1 MALGLDQEGVMRIYL
16 VDDRGIHG
24 EYAAFLHTYKD
35 RFPAFTLDVF
45 THWASLY
52 QAIQTELPDL
62 IVADMRF
69 DEIHRDQL
77 YGDIDALANSDRFCG
92 NRERAETQI
101 RGMQGLLICRA
112 LREHKIQTPIILFAT
127 LQPQIVA
134 NIVQTLAPIRIIQGL
149 ILEQIVAACNDILSD
164 RIS

>member
-1 MALGLDQEGVMRIYL
+1 MRIYL
-16 VDDRGIHG
+16 VDDRGING
-24 EYAAFLHTYKD
+24 EYAAFWHTYKD
-35 RFPAFTLDVF
+35 RFPVFTLDVF

-52 QAIQTELPDL
+52 QAIQDALPDL
-62 IVADMRF
+62 IIADMRF

-77 YGDIDALANSDRFCG
+77 YGDIEALANSERFCG

-112 LREHKIQTPIILFAT
+112 LREHQIHTPIILFAT

-134 NIVQTLAPIRIIQGL
+134 NIVQTLAPIRIIKGL
-149 ILEQIVAACNDILSD
+149 ILDQILAAYNDILPNQTL
-164 RIS
+164 